1 VRRMHMTVE
10 FPFPAEKERRRIWE
24 RIWPANTP
32 RSPELDLDLMARRF
46 ECAGGNIRNIALA
59 AAFLAAADSGVVGM
73 AHLLHATRREYQKM
87 GQVVEE
93 KAFREY
99 SGVMTAR

>member
-1 VRRMHMTVE
+1 
-10 FPFPAEKERRRIWE
+10 
-24 RIWPANTP
+24 
-32 RSPELDLDLMARRF
+32 MARRF

-59 AAFLAAADSGVVGM
+59 AADGGVVGM

-87 GQVVEE
+87 GTVVEE

-99 SGVMTAR
+99 SG